1 MSILISH
8 KNAPIRFI
16 LDHSSSLNNNIDN
29 DVSVIYCQI
38 SSNFYFY
45 TTLLS
50 ELASSSQFG
59 KVFYEL
65 LIKLNDRPRSLLNRK
80 RLNNIFSS
88 IHHRQNII
96 HLQVHNKINQYDEW
110 INRSWASIQ
119 LNVLTKRVRYESSW
133 AWLSTLG
140 GGHSCLGEESTRH
153 AKEAEAISKNQI
165 CLSTE
170 VGDPNALVKSYLF
183 LSLSYLQ
190 QKRYD
195 EVRIILQFQYRCIQQ
210 KNITDERLR
219 IMCIALWKKMKYAIT
234 RDKNLDQ

>member
-1 MSILISH
+1 MYH
-8 KNAPIRFI
+8 
-16 LDHSSSLNNNIDN
+16 
-29 DVSVIYCQI
+29 
-38 SSNFYFY
+38 
-45 TTLLS
+45 

-88 IHHRQNII
+88 IHHRQNSIY
-96 HLQVHNKINQYDEW
+96 LQVHNKINQYDEW
-110 INRSWASIQ
+110 INRTWASIH

-140 GGHSCLGEESTRH
+140 GGHSCLGEESARH

-195 EVRIILQFQYRCIQQ
+195 EVRIILRFQYRRIQQ
-210 KNITDERLR
+210 KDITDERLP
-219 IMCIALWKKMKYAIT
+219 IMCIALWKKMKYAIK
-234 RDKNLDQ
+234 RDKTLDQ

>member
-1 MSILISH
+1 
-8 KNAPIRFI
+8 
-16 LDHSSSLNNNIDN
+16 
-29 DVSVIYCQI
+29 
-38 SSNFYFY
+38 
-45 TTLLS
+45 
-50 ELASSSQFG
+50 
-59 KVFYEL
+59 
-65 LIKLNDRPRSLLNRK
+65 
-80 RLNNIFSS
+80 
-88 IHHRQNII
+88 
-96 HLQVHNKINQYDEW
+96 
-110 INRSWASIQ
+110 
-119 LNVLTKRVRYESSW
+119 
-133 AWLSTLG
+133 
-140 GGHSCLGEESTRH
+140 
-153 AKEAEAISKNQI
+153 AEAISKNQI